1 MLRGLNIHQDCS
13 ECIQAPREPV
23 PEAVAAEAA
32 VVVVAVE
39 VSRVEAEEEVLGPG
53 EAAFREAPSIESCNL
68 AIAP

>member
-1 MLRGLNIHQDCS
+1 
-13 ECIQAPREPV
+13 V